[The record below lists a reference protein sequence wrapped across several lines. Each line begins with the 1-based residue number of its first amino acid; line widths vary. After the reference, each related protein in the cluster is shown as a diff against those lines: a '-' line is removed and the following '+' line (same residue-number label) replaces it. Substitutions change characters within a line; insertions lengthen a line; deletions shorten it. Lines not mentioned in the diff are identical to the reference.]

1 MGPCRSGVPQD
12 AVALGGT
19 DGSVEGYRGET
30 RIFLSRY
37 DLQTS
42 RLWPN
47 AEVVDAAILSP
58 AS

>member
-1 MGPCRSGVPQD
+1 MLIGGAARRAVP
-12 AVALGGT
+12 LGGT

-47 AEVVDAAILSP
+47 ADVVDAAILSP